1 MIRNLPRDVEYQE
14 FESSICHQS
23 IINIVLE
30 TCISIWLTSS
40 WQLFNYG
47 RINMTTF
54 ACQTWVVD
62 RHQGHSRLLAI
73 SWARAHVWPLA
84 INKAKNSR
92 LDCSTNLR
100 SVYVRASGRGIA
112 AHFSFG
118 YFKSNQVIF
127 RCFLQEM
134 ARKMSGPKW
143 VTRLQRSHRDSSNI
157 PDDFIQN
164 TKLTTMKLRKHVFKI
179 TLFLTIKTL
188 WDVMTSQTIY

>member
-14 FESSICHQS
+14 FESSIWHQS

-127 RCFLQEM
+127 HSDVSFKKWLV
-134 ARKMSGPKW
+134 KW
-143 VTRLQRSHRDSSNI
+143 VDPNEWPGCNAAIVTVQTYLMISSKIRSLQLWNYG
-157 PDDFIQN
+157 N
-164 TKLTTMKLRKHVFKI
+164 TYSR
-179 TLFLTIKTL
+179 
-188 WDVMTSQTIY
+188 